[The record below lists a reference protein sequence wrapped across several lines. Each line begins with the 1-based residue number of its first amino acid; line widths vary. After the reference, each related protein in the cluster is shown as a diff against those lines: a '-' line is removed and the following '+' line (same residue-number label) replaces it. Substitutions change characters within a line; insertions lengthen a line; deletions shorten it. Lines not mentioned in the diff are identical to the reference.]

1 MKTLQSTSW
10 PRPIQGKTSST
21 HPGTTMSVLFSNAI
35 HSGRETTKESPASQ
49 SSQLSDAASELPKA
63 TKGDISA
70 ERAERIERIER
81 FNSLQKR
88 QVAVTGKVNSTLE
101 RREKLKKAIARLELK
116 EHELAQQ
123 QLQISSK
130 KRQLLQSMSVDDQLE
145 FVYEAGRT
153 AESKRLRNGQ

>member
-1 MKTLQSTSW
+1 
-10 PRPIQGKTSST
+10 
-21 HPGTTMSVLFSNAI
+21 MSVLFSNAI
-35 HSGRETTKESPASQ
+35 HSGHETTKESPASQ

-70 ERAERIERIER
+70 ERAERIER
-81 FNSLQKR
+81 FNSLKKR
-88 QVAVTGKVNSTLE
+88 QVAVTGKVNSTLK
-101 RREKLKKAIARLELK
+101 RREKLKKAIARLELE